1 SALKRIRPRMQ
12 MIFQDPYASL
22 DPRVKVGDQV
32 AQPLI
37 IHGLCDADEAR
48 EKSLEFLERVG
59 LTPPSEIYERY
70 PHQLSGGQRKRVV
83 IARAMIMRPKF
94 VVADEP
100 VSMIDVSLRASIL
113 ELLKE
118 FKREYSLSMLFI
130 THDLAVAKLVADR
143 VAVMYLGKI
152 VEEGAVEEVIYSPLH
167 PYTKA
172 LISSVPTIGSRVL
185 EKLKVTGEI
194 PNPINI
200 PPGCRFH
207 TRCPFVMDKCKRL
220 EAPWMDISKGHG
232 VSCWLYSIK

>member
-1 SALKRIRPRMQ
+1 
-12 MIFQDPYASL
+12 
-22 DPRVKVGDQV
+22 
-32 AQPLI
+32 
-37 IHGLCDADEAR
+37 
-48 EKSLEFLERVG
+48 
-59 LTPPSEIYERY
+59 
-70 PHQLSGGQRKRVV
+70 
-83 IARAMIMRPKF
+83 
-94 VVADEP
+94 
-100 VSMIDVSLRASIL
+100 
-113 ELLKE
+113 
-118 FKREYSLSMLFI
+118 
-130 THDLAVAKLVADR
+130 
-143 VAVMYLGKI
+143 
-152 VEEGAVEEVIYSPLH
+152 VEEVIYSPLH